1 MGAVNRTKTNT
12 SGNKKG
18 AKKET
23 PINNTGGSM
32 HQWKYQSHSWEKNS
46 CWVDAPLDIWD
57 TLQLWASST
66 MDRLALLPP
75 HTVERNAHVGEYTPN
90 LIASEAEDV
99 LPLTPE
105 YGDPLKRWWKERYT
119 LYTGNLTAEGAKK
132 AKKRLVLARNALRRA
147 CVEKEV
153 IANDETQLKERIE
166 QGMEDFGSGIATL
179 MKLLQDSSPEEFL
192 RTRYICECPSCNKQQ
207 HSLQVSSWSMLS
219 SAIRRRYNMWILIH
233 LQRSH

>member
-1 MGAVNRTKTNT
+1 
-12 SGNKKG
+12 
-18 AKKET
+18 
-23 PINNTGGSM
+23 
-32 HQWKYQSHSWEKNS
+32 
-46 CWVDAPLDIWD
+46 
-57 TLQLWASST
+57 

-75 HTVERNAHVGEYTPN
+75 HTVERNAHVGEYTTN
-90 LIASEAEDV
+90 LIASVAEDV

-105 YGDPLKRWWKERYT
+105 YGDPLKRWWKERCT

-153 IANDETQLKERIE
+153 IANNETQLKERIE

-207 HSLQVSSWSMLS
+207 HSLQVSSWSILS
-219 SAIRRRYNMWILIH
+219 DTEALRHVDFDPFAALALKASQTMASPPGSKCMFCGARSTRRS
-233 LQRSH
+233 LQKRRKR

>member
-1 MGAVNRTKTNT
+1 
-12 SGNKKG
+12 
-18 AKKET
+18 
-23 PINNTGGSM
+23 
-32 HQWKYQSHSWEKNS
+32 
-46 CWVDAPLDIWD
+46 
-57 TLQLWASST
+57 
-66 MDRLALLPP
+66 MDHLALLPP
-75 HTVERNAHVGEYTPN
+75 HTVERNAHVGEYTTN

-105 YGDPLKRWWKERYT
+105 YGDPLKRWWTERYT

-153 IANDETQLKERIE
+153 IANNERQLKERIE
-166 QGMEDFGSGIATL
+166 QGMKDFGSGIATL

-207 HSLQVSSWSMLS
+207 HSLQVSSWSILS
-219 SAIRRRYNMWILIH
+219 DTEALRHVNSDPFAALALKASQTMASPPGSKCMFCGADLH
-233 LQRSH
+233 EKQTVVVGAPLQLPRFIALELLEENS